1 MERRNFVSDLDGKD
15 EFRIITKY
23 DADGNEVSRGIEY
36 FCDQARVYDSSTGR
50 WLNQDPMGFDAGD
63 GNFFRYPYQPDQN
76 Y

>member
-36 FCDQARVYDSSTGR
+36 FCDQARLYDSSTGR
-50 WLNQDPMGFDAGD
+50 WLN
-63 GNFFRYPYQPDQN
+63 
-76 Y
+76 